1 MEISLHLKPL
11 PLAAVAVCHLIYCR
25 LSPDCQ
31 LSTTNR
37 ATSRTKPKPNQTNA
51 DSDCDFVASA
61 ISVSSCSIVV
71 CRHSIPDTSRR
82 RRVDPRLGPRYGSLR
97 LCFYFSSSVRLSLC
111 LSAAPPIGRVACP
124 PNAAAR
130 NNSLQ
135 RSADTQPN
143 KLKPNNN

>member
-37 ATSRTKPKPNQTNA
+37 ATNRTKPNA

-61 ISVSSCSIVV
+61 ISVSSCSIAV

-82 RRVDPRLGPRYGSLR
+82 RRVDPSLGPRYGSLR
-97 LCFYFSSSVRLSLC
+97 LCFYFTPSVC

-135 RSADTQPN
+135 RSADTQRN

>member
-11 PLAAVAVCHLIYCR
+11 PLAAVAVCRLIYCR

-37 ATSRTKPKPNQTNA
+37 ATRAKQQQHQTKPNQRRLWLWLRRQRHQRLLLHRRRLPTLDTRHQSTA
-51 DSDCDFVASA
+51 RGSQSRATVWFT
-61 ISVSSCSIVV
+61 SVSVLFHFV
-71 CRHSIPDTSRR
+71 RP
-82 RRVDPRLGPRYGSLR
+82 
-97 LCFYFSSSVRLSLC
+97 SVC

-135 RSADTQPN
+135 CSADTQRN